1 MSFMESYKRL
11 ERLCGDR
18 ISEEKPVQAY
28 IDEMYNTPRGWDLIR
43 DWDDDLKHLKRCKKL
58 RNSIAHEPDC
68 TEENT
73 VGRQD
78 IEWLEDFY
86 HRLLNGTDPLS
97 LYKKATAPK
106 RVARPQCDERKQPAE
121 TDNSGVL
128 VAVLM
133 VIIIAIFLMC
143 VYTAYA
149 N

>member
-11 ERLCGDR
+11 EKLCGDL

-28 IDEMYNTPRGWDLIR
+28 IDKMYNTPRGWDLIR
-43 DWDDDLKHLKRCKKL
+43 GWDDDLKHLKRCKRL
-58 RNSIAHEPDC
+58 RNLIAHEPDC

-73 VGRQD
+73 VRQQD
-78 IEWLEDFY
+78 IEWLENFY
-86 HRLLNGTDPLS
+86 NRLLNGTDPLS

-106 RVARPQCDERKQPAE
+106 RIARTQYDERKQLSE
-121 TDNSGVL
+121 TDNSGVV

-143 VYTAYA
+143 VYAAYA